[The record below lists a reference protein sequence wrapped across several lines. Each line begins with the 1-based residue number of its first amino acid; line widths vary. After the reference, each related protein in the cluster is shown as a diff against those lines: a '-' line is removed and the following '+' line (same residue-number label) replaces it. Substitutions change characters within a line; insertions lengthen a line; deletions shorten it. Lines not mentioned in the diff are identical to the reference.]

1 MPAVR
6 ERRRSA
12 GDTRNHAQHARC
24 RVPSAAMSG
33 TAHAIAPLRSTIAA
47 ACRIAIAT

>member
-6 ERRRSA
+6 ERPRSH
-12 GDTRNHAQHARC
+12 GDTRKHVHQTRR

-33 TAHAIAPLRSTIAA
+33 TAHAIAPLRSTLAA

>member
-6 ERRRSA
+6 ERSRSA
-12 GDTRNHAQHARC
+12 HQHAQSRARH
-24 RVPSAAMSG
+24 VPSATMSG
-33 TAHAIAPLRSTIAA
+33 TATIASLRSTIVA